1 MQNCLM
7 MLVTNSRDI
16 NVDDIQDSSPKLFY
30 PKLISEETPPTEE
43 APPVEEAP
51 PAEDAP
57 AEEAEAPAAEEDDRD
72 PNGTWRILKNPGEA
86 KTSEGV
92 NASITIE
99 VGRGEVLHKLGSRNS
114 PSNSHCGPQIPV
126 I

>member
-1 MQNCLM
+1 MN
-7 MLVTNSRDI
+7 
-16 NVDDIQDSSPKLFY
+16 
-30 PKLISEETPPTEE
+30 SEETPPTEE

-51 PAEDAP
+51 PADEAP
-57 AEEAEAPAAEEDDRD
+57 AEEAAPVEEEDDRD

-99 VGRGEVLHKLGSRNS
+99 VGRGEVLHKPGSKYKPR
-114 PSNSHCGPQIPV
+114 SNYGHVLSNAGRKF
-126 I
+126 

>member
-1 MQNCLM
+1 MSFCSAVGHQHI
-7 MLVTNSRDI
+7 SRYI
-16 NVDDIQDSSPKLFY
+16 L
-30 PKLISEETPPTEE
+30 EETPPTEE

-51 PAEDAP
+51 PADDAP
-57 AEEAEAPAAEEDDRD
+57 AEEAPVEEEVDDRD

-99 VGRGEVLHKLGSRNS
+99 VGRGEVLHKSGSRNHHKRS
-114 PSNSHCGPQIPV
+114 RSRRSFEV
-126 I
+126 VS

>member
-1 MQNCLM
+1 MTREKIL
-7 MLVTNSRDI
+7 
-16 NVDDIQDSSPKLFY
+16 
-30 PKLISEETPPTEE
+30 EETPPTEE

-51 PAEDAP
+51 PADDAP
-57 AEEAEAPAAEEDDRD
+57 AEEAPVEEEEVDDRD

-99 VGRGEVLHKLGSRNS
+99 VGRGEVLHKSGSRNHHK
-114 PSNSHCGPQIPV
+114 NSGSGRSFEV
-126 I
+126 VFLNL

>member
-1 MQNCLM
+1 MRSFE
-7 MLVTNSRDI
+7 VTLKLLIDWWGK
-16 NVDDIQDSSPKLFY
+16 VDQHDSSHIL
-30 PKLISEETPPTEE
+30 EETPPTEE

-51 PAEDAP
+51 PADDAP
-57 AEEAEAPAAEEDDRD
+57 AEEAPVEEEVDDRD

-99 VGRGEVLHKLGSRNS
+99 VGRGEVLHKSGSRNHHK
-114 PSNSHCGPQIPV
+114 NSGSGRSFEV
-126 I
+126 VFLNL

>member
-1 MQNCLM
+1 MIL
-7 MLVTNSRDI
+7 
-16 NVDDIQDSSPKLFY
+16 
-30 PKLISEETPPTEE
+30 EETPPTEE

-99 VGRGEVLHKLGSRNS
+99 VGRGEVLHKLGSGYS
-114 PSNSHCGPQIPV
+114 PSNSHRGPQIPV

>member
-1 MQNCLM
+1 MKKSKHKIPRDS
-7 MLVTNSRDI
+7 TGSTFTSRAAAFGH
-16 NVDDIQDSSPKLFY
+16 QH
-30 PKLISEETPPTEE
+30 ISRYILEETPPTEE

-51 PAEDAP
+51 PADDAP
-57 AEEAEAPAAEEDDRD
+57 AEEAPVEEVDDRD

-99 VGRGEVLHKLGSRNS
+99 VGRGEVLHKSGSRNEKLKALFLS
-114 PSNSHCGPQIPV
+114 DRSGLVC
-126 I
+126 